1 VTSHR
6 ASGLADHRD
15 RLFGLA
21 YRMLGS
27 VADAEDVVQD
37 VGETW
42 TRTDTETIEDPEAWL
57 VTVTTRRCL
66 DRLRSAQRRRETYV
80 GPWLPEP
87 LVTDPVR
94 APAEADPGEA
104 ATLADEVSY
113 ALLVVLDRLQ
123 PAERVA
129 FVLHDVFGEPFEHV
143 ARILGRTPAAAR
155 KLASRARQRV
165 HGALPTA
172 TTDPAEGRRVTEAFV
187 EAVGTGDLAAL
198 LELLAPDTVLVSD
211 GGGIVSAARRPV
223 HGADRLAR
231 FFLGLAAKGGPEA
244 RAEPVTV
251 NGGPGVRLWL
261 GRDLVGVAAL
271 GVRQGRVLAVHVVT
285 NPHKLAGA
293 R

>member
-6 ASGLADHRD
+6 VSDLAGHRD

-94 APAEADPGEA
+94 APAEADPGA
-104 ATLADEVSY
+104 AAALADEVSY

-143 ARILGRTPAAAR
+143 ARILDRTPAAAR

-165 HGALPTA
+165 HGAVPTA
-172 TTDPAEGRRVTEAFV
+172 TADPTEGRRVTEAFV
-187 EAVGTGDLAAL
+187 EAVGTGDLATL
-198 LELLAPDTVLVSD
+198 LELLAPDAVLVSD

-244 RAEPVTV
+244 TAEPVTV

-261 GRDLVGVAAL
+261 GPHLVGVAAL
-271 GVRQGRVLAVHVVT
+271 EIGEGRVLAVHVVT